1 MIRRISTK
9 WVLAVLA
16 AVVVP
21 FVGFAWYVDHALADR
36 LSNDIVRY
44 YLLRVAD
51 DLADRIDDELTE
63 RRLDVELLSEDAIVT
78 FSLEEEPEVFREP
91 LEDHF
96 DRIVKR
102 LRGFDLLVVVDDQ
115 GTCIAASPRSDAGRR
130 PDEGLRARLK
140 ARDYSTEPWFAATL
154 GGEPTLVDHH
164 VSPLLYR
171 ELLAQGGRAGLG
183 PEHYGVGIA
192 APIRSLERPDEVLGV
207 LYGLL
212 NWTVFQE
219 DLLDAYREA
228 QVFEGIGSEIYAS
241 SYSWLWK
248 ADANT
253 IIGHPRTELYGKKV
267 AEEPV
272 NLPQL
277 VAAASAADWG
287 MYPEY
292 EFGGVLKQAAFR
304 HCNGPADGGLGW
316 VVGIGIDNTD
326 IYATVTELNDLLINA
341 TVLVLLVVVLW
352 TVFIARRTT
361 RPILELQQHTRRVAA
376 GDLEARIVVDSHDEL
391 GELAR
396 DFNQMS
402 QELAESRTRLVQA
415 EKESAWREMA
425 RQVAHEIKNPLTPIS
440 LSVNLLRRARDEGS
454 EEFDA
459 ILDRTIDLIQR
470 QVENMR
476 RITQDFYAFAG
487 EQIHEPREVELRG
500 LVEEVLELNAAWA
513 GELGVRTS
521 VSGPRVQVRLDPTAF
536 RRVLINLV
544 SNALEAMPEGGAL
557 EIDLQQRGAQAC
569 VLIRDSGLGIDDA
582 VREHLFEPYFTT
594 RSHGTGLGLAIC
606 KRIID
611 SLGGDIRIT
620 PVPEAQGCGT
630 QVEIVLPGAT
640 PAADEGPGEVG

>member
-21 FVGFAWYVDHALADR
+21 FVGFAWYVDLKLADR

-44 YLLRVAD
+44 YLLRFAD
-51 DLADRIDDELTE
+51 DLADRIDDELAE
-63 RRLDVELLSEDAIVT
+63 RRSDIELLSEDAIVT
-78 FSLEEEPEVFREP
+78 FSLEEEPDAFREP
-91 LEDHF
+91 LENHF
-96 DRIVKR
+96 DRIVRR
-102 LRGFDLLVVVDDQ
+102 LRGFDLLLVVDDQ
-115 GTCIAASPRSDAGRR
+115 GKCIAASSRMDRGSG
-130 PDEGLRARLK
+130 PDEVLRESLK
-140 ARDYSTEPWFAATL
+140 ARDYSDESWFAVTL
-154 GGEPTLVDHH
+154 GGDPTLVDHH

-171 ELLAQGGRAGLG
+171 EMLSGSTPAILG

-192 APIRSLERPDEVLGV
+192 SPIRSLERPDEVLGV

-212 NWTVFQE
+212 NWTVIQE
-219 DLLDAYREA
+219 DLLDAYRET
-228 QVFEGIGSEIYAS
+228 QGFEGIGSEIYAS
-241 SYSWLWK
+241 SYSWLWM

-253 IIGHPRTELYGKKV
+253 IIGHPKTELYGKHV
-267 AEEPV
+267 AEDPV

-277 VAAASAADWG
+277 VAAASAAEWG
-287 MYPEY
+287 MFPEY
-292 EFGGVLKQAAFR
+292 EFGGVLKHAAFR
-304 HCNGPADGGLGW
+304 HCNGPEQGGLGW
-316 VVGIGIDNTD
+316 VVGIGIDNTE

-341 TVLVLLVVVLW
+341 TIVVLLVVVLW

-361 RPILELQQHTRRVAA
+361 RPILELQRHTRRVAA
-376 GDLEARIVVDSHDEL
+376 GDLEARIAVQSHDEL
-391 GELAR
+391 GALAR

-402 QELAESRTRLVQA
+402 EELLENRTRLVQA

-470 QVENMR
+470 QVDNMR
-476 RITQDFYAFAG
+476 RITEDFYAFAG
-487 EQIHEPREVELRG
+487 EQALEPRDVDLRG

-513 GELGVRTS
+513 AELGVEIS
-521 VSGPRVQVRLDPTAF
+521 VTGPRARVWLDPAAF

-544 SNALEAMPEGGAL
+544 SNALEAMPEGGLL
-557 EIDLQQRGAQAC
+557 EISLTESAEQAR
-569 VLIRDSGLGIDDA
+569 VVIRDSGQGIDEA
-582 VREHLFEPYFTT
+582 VLEHLFEPYFTT

-611 SLGGDIRIT
+611 ALAGEIRISS
-620 PVPEAQGCGT
+620 VPESEGSGT
-630 QVEIVLPGAT
+630 LVEIVLPPAGADDG
-640 PAADEGPGEVG
+640 ASERAGD